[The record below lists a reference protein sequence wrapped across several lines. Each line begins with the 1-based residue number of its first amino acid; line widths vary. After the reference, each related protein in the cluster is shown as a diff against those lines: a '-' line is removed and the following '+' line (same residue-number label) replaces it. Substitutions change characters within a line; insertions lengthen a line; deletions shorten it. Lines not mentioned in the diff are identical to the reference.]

1 MRAEFLRGSAA
12 IGLFGLLVMGGAPAE
27 GLRAEGQS
35 TQQKPPSAAPQ
46 QQAPVTVPGNPQGGQ
61 KPPDQYTMSVEVPLV
76 NMEVVVAD
84 DKGDIYTGL
93 KKGNFRI
100 SEDGV
105 PQEITNFSTPDAP
118 ITSVLLIEFSSRG
131 LGYYFNGASYAE
143 NAVNWADEFLRQL
156 KKDDWVALV
165 SFDLR
170 TRIEVDFTQDKMAVH
185 NYLTKMIIPGFHE
198 SNVFDALIE
207 TLDNMKDVKGRK
219 SIVLLASGIDT
230 FSKHNFDQTLKR
242 VKDTDVTIYAI
253 GVGEFL
259 QTMRES
265 YNPYSNNMT
274 YLQAKNEMKVFAQL
288 TGGMSYFPKFDGE
301 IPTDMQ
307 AIATMLRSQ
316 YSMGYT
322 PTNQSQDGKFR
333 KIKVEVV
340 GKDGQPVDLRDK
352 KGKKLKLIVYTR
364 EGYTAPKGPVS

>member
-1 MRAEFLRGSAA
+1 
-12 IGLFGLLVMGGAPAE
+12 
-27 GLRAEGQS
+27 
-35 TQQKPPSAAPQ
+35 
-46 QQAPVTVPGNPQGGQ
+46 
-61 KPPDQYTMSVEVPLV
+61 
-76 NMEVVVAD
+76 
-84 DKGDIYTGL
+84 
-93 KKGNFRI
+93 
-100 SEDGV
+100 
-105 PQEITNFSTPDAP
+105 
-118 ITSVLLIEFSSRG
+118 
-131 LGYYFNGASYAE
+131 
-143 NAVNWADEFLRQL
+143 
-156 KKDDWVALV
+156 
-165 SFDLR
+165 
-170 TRIEVDFTQDKMAVH
+170 
-185 NYLTKMIIPGFHE
+185 
-198 SNVFDALIE
+198 
-207 TLDNMKDVKGRK
+207 
-219 SIVLLASGIDT
+219 
-230 FSKHNFDQTLKR
+230 
-242 VKDTDVTIYAI
+242 
-253 GVGEFL
+253 VGEFL

-340 GKDGQPVDLRDK
+340 GKDGQPVELRDK